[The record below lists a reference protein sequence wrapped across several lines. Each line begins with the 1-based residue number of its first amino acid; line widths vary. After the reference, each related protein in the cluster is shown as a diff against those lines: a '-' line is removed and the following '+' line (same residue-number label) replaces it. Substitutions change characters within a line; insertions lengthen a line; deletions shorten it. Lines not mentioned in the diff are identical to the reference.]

1 MSRGEP
7 VTKEKIVAEIMAEL
21 VLLIMSNS
29 EHATDR
35 FYDRLPEI
43 LGPVFDELDFLRSVK
58 G

>member
-7 VTKEKIVAEIMAEL
+7 ITKAGVVAEIMAEL
-21 VLLIMSNS
+21 VLLVMSNR